1 MSGDPGWSREKP
13 GCPKIVLWDVLL
25 ELDLVLLELDLVL
38 LDKIGVVGLLK
49 CLSLTL
55 KSRQSRQVPA
65 GAMSPLVTPS
75 F

>member
-1 MSGDPGWSREKP
+1 MLAGPGLSRKNP
-13 GCPKIVLWDVLL
+13 GCPEIVLWDVLL
-25 ELDLVLLELDLVL
+25 EVGVML

-55 KSRQSRQVPA
+55 KSRQSRQVLA

-75 F
+75 FQ